1 MSDLSM
7 NFPQDQEKYETHNRC
22 SVKGHWVNNSISK
35 WTSPRK
41 RKFQIWSSGKWFGVC
56 FILMMNAIR
65 RWSLELLLNLVSTM
79 GMPLWIA
86 KGTMLQTDL
95 HISKQVPNAPF
106 SAVWRVSVTACL
118 WDTEDS
124 APATGHQS
132 LASEVIFFCQWS
144 IFKNQWHINSIIKI
158 IYQSYQPQ
166 LPLCITHT
174 FQTTWKGTDTL
185 WQTRLVARPITT
197 PLFCEKILT
206 LIWFGLA
213 MCPGLK
219 GDYDKWETN
228 WDNSI
233 PPFQVQNLLT

>member
-7 NFPQDQEKYETHNRC
+7 NFPQDQEEYETHNRC

-56 FILMMNAIR
+56 VILMMNAIR
-65 RWSLELLLNLVSTM
+65 RWSPELLLSLASTM
-79 GMPLWIA
+79 GMPVWIA

-95 HISKQVPNAPF
+95 QISKQVPSAPF

-132 LASEVIFFCQWS
+132 LASEVIFFCQCS
-144 IFKNQWHINSIIKI
+144 ISKNQWHINFIIKI
-158 IYQSYQPQ
+158 IYQSYYQPQ
-166 LPLCITHT
+166 LPLHNTQ
-174 FQTTWKGTDTL
+174 FPSNMEGNRYLVADTL
-185 WQTRLVARPITT
+185 SGPSNNHPPFLWEDTHSNLVWVGNVPR
-197 PLFCEKILT
+197 
-206 LIWFGLA
+206 
-213 MCPGLK
+213 LK
-219 GDYDKWETN
+219 GWL
-228 WDNSI
+228 W
-233 PPFQVQNLLT
+233 